1 MTITINIFRRPSLAV
16 SGETS
21 LLARYVA
28 LNYRHRITAMG
39 WYETA
44 ACEVLPPA
52 MQYSTLIDDYIG
64 ARVMIYGSD
73 PSRPIWTGTIN
84 RVSYVRNGVA
94 FNNSIDSMY
103 NSVASR
109 ANNVITAI
117 VTNAESIAKYG
128 RKHATIDVGSHT
140 GVVGLSETR
149 DTLLG
154 MNAWPQKSKVRAAG
168 QSNTPLRLEMV
179 GDSQTLGW
187 SVATNSSTTA
197 IAFSAAVRAII
208 AMSNTQGNVWYNNT
222 ASDYV
227 DVVDNLTPTIAPN
240 SYYTLTN
247 LEAMRKVVEGGD
259 NLGRRWV
266 FGIKYEV
273 NTRTRRLYY
282 RQADFTIKY
291 TARISDGLRI
301 RDLSNRLVDPASV
314 TPDCGFMITDIFPTW
329 NGTGDNPA
337 ETYIEAVEYDD
348 NSKEVTMIGAD
359 DPRIEGL
366 FQTRR
371 YGKIRGGRYG
381 VQAY

>member
-1 MTITINIFRRPSLAV
+1 MTITVNIFRRPSLAT
-16 SGETS
+16 SGDTA
-21 LLARYVA
+21 LLARYIA

-52 MQYSTLIDDYIG
+52 MQYGTLIDDYIG
-64 ARVMIYGSD
+64 ARVMVYGND
-73 PSRPIWTGTIN
+73 PTRPIWTGTIN
-84 RVSYVRNGVA
+84 RISYVRNGVA

-109 ANNVITAI
+109 ANNAITSIA
-117 VTNAESIAKYG
+117 TNTESIAKYG
-128 RKHATIDVGSHT
+128 RKHATVDVGTHT
-140 GVVGLSETR
+140 GTVGLNETR
-149 DTLLG
+149 DTLLA

-179 GDSQTLGW
+179 GDSQTLNWG
-187 SVATNSSTTA
+187 VMTNSSTTA
-197 IAFSAAVRAII
+197 IAFSSAVRAVI
-208 AMSNTQGNVWYNNT
+208 ATANAQGNVWFNNT
-222 ASDYV
+222 ASDYA
-227 DVVDNLTPTIAPN
+227 DIVDNLTPTIAPN
-240 SYYTLTN
+240 SYYTLTC
-247 LEAMRKVVEGGD
+247 LEAIRKIVEGGD
-259 NLGRRWV
+259 NLGQRWV
-266 FGIKYEV
+266 YGIKYDV
-273 NTRTRRLYY
+273 NTRTRRMYY
-282 RQADFTIKY
+282 RRANFAIKY

-314 TPDCGFMITDIFPTW
+314 TPDCGFLITDIFSTW
-329 NGTGDNPA
+329 SGTGDNPA

-359 DPRIEGL
+359 DPRVEGL

-371 YGKIRGGRYG
+371 YGKVRGGRYG